1 MESIRTKSA
10 RYEFKAARDEN
21 GVPHVY
27 ASTWHEALYA
37 WGYLHAL
44 DRPTQ
49 MYFARAV
56 ASGRSAEFIRNTP
69 ELYEMDLFI
78 RRAGLYRHLA
88 RNQESP

>member
-10 RYEFKAARDEN
+10 RYEFRAARDEN

-27 ASTWHEALYA
+27 APTWREALYA

-56 ASGRSAEFIRNTP
+56 ASGRAAEFITQQA
-69 ELYEMDLFI
+69 
-78 RRAGLYRHLA
+78 RALRDGRVHPPGRPVSPPDA
-88 RNQESP
+88 RN